1 MTNTIF
7 DTNYMISTLNNLKST
22 DLDESEIDYNKQF
35 RFILKELLSNEIS
48 LELLEFMYSHS
59 IDIDRLCNFADEL
72 YNEVSELPS
81 NSNSSDEILDINFE
95 NKDIHLKNDYKQ
107 LKYLYTSSNLLAN
120 TKSLKM
126 TRDSGKISNISNTI
140 F

>member
-1 MTNTIF
+1 MDKTIF
-7 DTNYMISTLNNLKST
+7 DTQYMISEINNLKCT
-22 DLDESEIDYNKQF
+22 DLDENSIDYNKQF

-72 YNEVSELPS
+72 YKEVSELPP

-95 NKDIHLKNDYKQ
+95 NKEGNLRNDYKQ

-126 TRDSGKISNISNTI
+126 SRDSGKISNISNTI